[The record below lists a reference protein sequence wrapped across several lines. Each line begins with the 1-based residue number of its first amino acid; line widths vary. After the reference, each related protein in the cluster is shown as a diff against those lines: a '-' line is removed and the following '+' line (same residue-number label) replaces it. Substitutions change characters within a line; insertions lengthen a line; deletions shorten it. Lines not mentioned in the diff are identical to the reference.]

1 MMIRYREALRCRD
14 ELYHSELQAEFDLL
28 AAEILAQLE
37 AEDTTETVAS
47 TVISVDS
54 SSETTTE
61 RARKQQG
68 KLWRDVVAEQLFEDE
83 SKGLMPFPKSA
94 ARTDRSGKR
103 GPRQNVR
110 RSDGTDT
117 AEQHA
122 VV

>member
-1 MMIRYREALRCRD
+1 MIRYREALRCRD